1 MRLRE
6 RELECAAAQALIDRA
21 AAGSG
26 GLLVIEGPPGI
37 GKSAL
42 LAELA
47 ERAGVAGLTV
57 QAVRA
62 TRLGGEMPFGLA
74 GGLCGPAIRAAPSLL
89 EAGWA
94 RHARPLFEG
103 EAGGAGDRRSLIE
116 GLVALVAEIRRAGAS
131 PVLTVDDAQ
140 WGDSASLEFLE
151 ELGAR

>member
-1 MRLRE
+1 
-6 RELECAAAQALIDRA
+6 
-21 AAGSG
+21 
-26 GLLVIEGPPGI
+26 
-37 GKSAL
+37 
-42 LAELA
+42 
-47 ERAGVAGLTV
+47 
-57 QAVRA
+57 
-62 TRLGGEMPFGLA
+62 LGGEMPFGLA
-74 GGLCGPAIRAAPSLL
+74 RRLFEPAIRAAPSLL

-151 ELGAR
+151 ELGARCEDIGVAIAVAVATGQGAFEAAPLRRLAQAADDWMLAPAPLSAGAVRDLVCERVPGAG